1 MTDDYSHD
9 VPGPDYWR
17 LASEG
22 SGCSMNFAGAS
33 RLGADFLAQINMSG
47 TSSLEAAANEFFAA
61 GIDYTLARMAS
72 LLWCDTSIV
81 IHEICLHQRFMTA
94 TQWLGSEL
102 QRHCATASSDA
113 NYDDATMA
121 ELLGGIQG

>member
-17 LASEG
+17 LAAEG
-22 SGCSMNFAGAS
+22 SGCSFNFPEAS
-33 RLGADFLAQINMSG
+33 KLGPDFLAQINMSG
-47 TSSLEAAANEFFAA
+47 IASLEAAANEFFAA
-61 GIDYTLARMAS
+61 GIEYTFAQMAS

-81 IHEICLHQRFMTA
+81 AHEICLRQRFMTA

-102 QRHCATASSDA
+102 QRHTTATSFDA